1 MTSLKLAGFIPR
13 NSVHYNPHDI
23 YYPTPGLDSVK
34 PSVNEI
40 PVGGIA
46 YIGGKRYKVVEA
58 ERRANCYG
66 CVFKIEGICQKG
78 RNSKGNISCSA
89 YSRSDQTWVIF
100 KEMNKDGSIK

>member
-1 MTSLKLAGFIPR
+1 MNSLKTTGYKLG
-13 NSVHYNPHDI
+13 NGVHYNPHDI
-23 YYPTPGLDSVK
+23 YYPIQGLDPVK

-46 YIGGKRYKVVEA
+46 YMGGKRYRVVEA
-58 ERRANCYG
+58 ERKANCFG
-66 CVFKIEGICQKG
+66 CVFKIGGICQKS
-78 RNSKGNISCSA
+78 NSKISCSA